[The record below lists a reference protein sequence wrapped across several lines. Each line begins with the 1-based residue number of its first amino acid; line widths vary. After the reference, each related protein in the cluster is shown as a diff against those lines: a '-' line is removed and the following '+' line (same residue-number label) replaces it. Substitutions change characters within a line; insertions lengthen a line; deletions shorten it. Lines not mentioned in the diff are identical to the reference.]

1 MADPKDAPTGHFV
14 CRVLFTKQFGELD
27 YVIMG
32 GDELESRED
41 VEVVSEGL
49 ASLQEAEAMIE
60 RLGGTIP
67 DRMSLFLD
75 HFEEEGSD
83 GGRHTVWC
91 FKDDRT
97 YGASQTFESEEEAI
111 EAERDRELIFES
123 PPLD

>member
-41 VEVVSEGL
+41 VEAVSEGL

-60 RLGGTIP
+60 QLGGTIP

>member
-32 GDELESRED
+32 GDELESRGD
-41 VEVVSEGL
+41 VEAVSEGL

-60 RLGGTIP
+60 QLGGTIP